1 MSFLTPPRHAANSP
15 AAAGTTGSPAA
26 HPSHGGPRGRAAQ
39 LGHLRAVLLAVL
51 LVTGACGDDP
61 LPSDPGDRTTPPPL
75 PPPPPTMQV
84 TGRGAI
90 ASRYT
95 AEVWVHGNFA
105 YTSTWGTRGN
115 PGVSGNAVYVWDVR
129 GTPQLVDSVIV
140 PSVDGSSAIRTI
152 GDVQVTDDGSL
163 LVFPTELAPGSVEV
177 YSLADP
183 ARPRPL
189 ARFTSPRITRGVHTA
204 ELHRVNGRLHAFL
217 SVNGSSTHPSRL
229 MIVDLG
235 DPANPREVMFRDM
248 GRPFIHDVF
257 VRDGLLFTALWDD
270 GLVMWDIG
278 GGGKGGTLQNPVEVG
293 RVATVG
299 GQVHNAWW
307 YHDPSSGSKRY
318 VFVGQEGAATLFSA
332 SSGDVHVVDIS
343 NPAQPREVAFFNV
356 PGAGTHNFSVD
367 EARGFLYAAYYN
379 GGVQVLDIRGDLAA
393 CTSSQKSL
401 DGRCDL
407 RAMGRL
413 AATGAIEAGTP
424 AFVWGVQF
432 TGASVYASDML
443 GGLVKLAPVTR

>member
-1 MSFLTPPRHAANSP
+1 MTRLTRLALP
-15 AAAGTTGSPAA
+15 
-26 HPSHGGPRGRAAQ
+26 
-39 LGHLRAVLLAVL
+39 AVLV
-51 LVTGACGDDP
+51 LVTACGDDP
-61 LPSDPGDRTTPPPL
+61 LPPDPGDPGSPPAQPA
-75 PPPPPTMQV
+75 TMQV
-84 TGRGAI
+84 TGRGSI

-95 AEVWVHGNFA
+95 AEVWVHGNHA

-115 PGVSGNAVYVWDVR
+115 PGVPGNAVFVWDVR

-140 PSVDGSSAIRTI
+140 PPVPVVDGMSAVRTV
-152 GDVQVTDDGSL
+152 GDVQVSDDGAL
-163 LVFPTELAPGSVEV
+163 LVFPTELSPGSLEV

-183 ARPRPL
+183 ARPRAL
-189 ARFTSPRITRGVHTA
+189 ARFTSPNIARGVHTA
-204 ELHRVNGRLHAFL
+204 ELHRVNGRLYAFL
-217 SVNGSSTHPSRL
+217 SVNGASTHPSRL

-257 VRDGLLFTALWDD
+257 VRDGLLFTALWDE
-270 GLVMWDIG
+270 GLVIWDIG

-307 YHDPSSGSKRY
+307 FHDPSSGSKRY
-318 VFVGQEGAATLFSA
+318 VFVGQEGAASLFSS

-343 NPAQPREVAFFNV
+343 NLAQPREVAFFNV
-356 PGAGTHNFSVD
+356 PGAGTHNFSMD
-367 EARGFLYAAYYN
+367 EARGLLYAAYYN
-379 GGVQVLDIRGDLAA
+379 GGVQVLDVRGDLAG
-393 CTSSQKSL
+393 CTSAQKSL

-413 AATGAIEAGTP
+413 VATGALTAGTP
-424 AFVWGVQF
+424 VFVWGVQF
-432 TGASVYASDML
+432 TSNAVYASDML